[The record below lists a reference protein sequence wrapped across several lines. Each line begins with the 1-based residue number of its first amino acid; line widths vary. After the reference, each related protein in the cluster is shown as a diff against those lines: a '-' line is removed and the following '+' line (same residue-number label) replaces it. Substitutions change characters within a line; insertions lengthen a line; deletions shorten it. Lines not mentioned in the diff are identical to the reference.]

1 MNDELRKR
9 RDETFEMLVVKGYE
23 YARVVTTLSDRYG
36 VAESTIRS
44 DINAI
49 GDWLPKLSILDGA
62 GPGRLRELQ
71 KNRQR
76 LHQMATEARTDK
88 DPHLELKIRRSIDSA
103 VETEVE
109 LAQSLG
115 EMDEEPDQ
123 VEVSGKGFSVT
134 YGEDE
139 SGEQETDT

>member
-1 MNDELRKR
+1 MNEDLRKR
-9 RDETFEMLVVKGYE
+9 RDETFEMLVVKGYD
-23 YARVVTTLSDRYG
+23 YSRVVTTLADRYG
-36 VAESTIRS
+36 VAESTLRS

-49 GDWLPKLSILDGA
+49 GEWLPKLSILDGA

-76 LHQMATEARTDK
+76 MHQMATEARSAE

-115 EMDEEPDQ
+115 EMDEEPDEI
-123 VEVSGKGFSVT
+123 EVSGDGFAVA
-134 YGEDE
+134 YGSSEGDE
-139 SGEQETDT
+139 ANVE